1 MYFLPSTSITIL
13 LPHSLSFH
21 IACARMS
28 ASTIMSRLHSNIC
41 HTCLLSW
48 AAAAAAAATARSH
61 ALARAAMPLAVA
73 LRVGLPC
80 RRVVRHWHGVVKRRR
95 DVAMWRRRRMGVM
108 MLCVVCGWKRF
119 VLERRKRKMTEVEV
133 MKRFAQERA
142 EKTGVLL
149 TCSCTLF
156 AWCRVTT
163 RMAALHVSH
172 KRINARHQHIIIT
185 TAFAAWSQRC
195 KSKSLAFLLHRKR
208 QCNPVQ
214 FVVCT
219 P

>member
-1 MYFLPSTSITIL
+1 
-13 LPHSLSFH
+13 
-21 IACARMS
+21 
-28 ASTIMSRLHSNIC
+28 MSRLHSNIC
-41 HTCLLSW
+41 RMCLLSW
-48 AAAAAAAATARSH
+48 AAAAASAAAARSD

-80 RRVVRHWHGVVKRRR
+80 KRVVRHWHGVVKRRR
-95 DVAMWRRRRMGVM
+95 DVAIWRRRRMSVM
-108 MLCVVCGWKRF
+108 ILCVVCGWKRF
-119 VLERRKRKMTEVEV
+119 ALERKKRKMTELEV
-133 MKRFAQERA
+133 IKRFAQERA

-149 TCSCTLF
+149 TCSYTLL

-163 RMAALHVSH
+163 RMTALHDSH
-172 KRINARHQHIIIT
+172 KRINARHPHIIIT

-195 KSKSLAFLLHRKR
+195 RSKSLAFLLHRKR

-214 FVVCT
+214 FAVCT